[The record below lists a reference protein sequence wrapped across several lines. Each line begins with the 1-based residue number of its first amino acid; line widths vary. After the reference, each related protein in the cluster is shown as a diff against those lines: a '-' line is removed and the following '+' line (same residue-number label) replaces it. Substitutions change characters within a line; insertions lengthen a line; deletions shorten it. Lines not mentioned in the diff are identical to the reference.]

1 MEIKKVDKTLLL
13 SLVLGF
19 GFSLYGI
26 DWGWV
31 ETWEPDQMAFQNIFI
46 EGKLPFN
53 PGSFLK
59 PPFHTYFNYFLSVFP
74 LDIMGKTLHIS
85 ADILNPI
92 KLIWSR
98 LLTTFLYLGSII
110 LVFKITRRFFGLFA
124 ARIVSLIFATS
135 AGLIAYSHFLTADI
149 PVTFWMLLAFY
160 YSQNI
165 LIRGKLVDYLL
176 SGFFTGIATATKYNG
191 LAIGI
196 TLVLAHVLR
205 YPSPLWKQIFLDKKV
220 YLGLLTILAGFII
233 GNPFAILDSRT
244 FIQDFMYNYI
254 VTPVYE
260 GQTGNSYGKFFP
272 CLSEIIGWPYLVFC
286 LLALSTS
293 LLSFFT
299 PQNKQDLKHSGI
311 VILLI
316 ILGIYYYKFGQFPR
330 LETRFVLP
338 IVPYLLI
345 LSGYLWQQIEEKKT
359 RDRALT
365 TSLIMIL
372 ISYNIICSISV
383 GKRFTE
389 DPRTIAQNWVKTNV
403 PSGSHIETTNH
414 NPTWNKI
421 PGVNLTEVKM
431 PSITGR
437 RKLFKGLFSNNQWVM
452 EKLNKRAEDKENWY
466 SREELLSRQP
476 DYIAI
481 NSLYYE
487 RFLKEG
493 KISNLYPALKIFFE
507 QLLPEKYP
515 YKISFDRASSPY
527 PFWLY
532 PQDIDFME
540 NRITVLTK
548 ITEKNLPQN
557 LSIIKNP
564 SNIYGYLDSPQ
575 TGDKNLIIEKN
586 DTLKIRGWGILPEA
600 KQPADLVLLSYG
612 NQPRFF
618 ASTYCNLE
626 SPDLVKVLKSS
637 QYKRSR
643 WEVTISGKSLPVG
656 ESVIT
661 AWVYDPQQK
670 ELAKLKGEVRIKI
683 N

>member
-1 MEIKKVDKTLLL
+1 MEIKKIDQTLLL
-13 SLVLGF
+13 SLILGF

-31 ETWEPDQMAFQNIFI
+31 ETWEPDQMAFQSLFI
-46 EGKLPFN
+46 EGKLPFH

-59 PPFHTYFNYFLSVFP
+59 PPFHTYFNYFLSVYP
-74 LDIMGKTLHIS
+74 LEIVGKTFNVS
-85 ADILNPI
+85 AEILYPV

-110 LVFKITRRFFGLFA
+110 LVFKINRRFFGLFS

-244 FIQDFMYNYI
+244 FIHDFMYNYI

-260 GQTGNSYGKFFP
+260 GQRGNSYGKFFT
-272 CLSEIIGWPYLVFC
+272 CLSEIIGWPYFVFC
-286 LLALSTS
+286 LVALSTS

-299 PQNKQDLKHSGI
+299 PKNKQDFKQSGI
-311 VILLI
+311 AILLI
-316 ILGIYYYKFGQFPR
+316 LLEIYYYKFGQFPR

-345 LSGYLWQQIEEKKT
+345 LSGYLWQEIEEKKT
-359 RDRALT
+359 RDRALVN
-365 TSLIMIL
+365 SLIIIL

-389 DPRTIAQNWVKTNV
+389 DPRTIAQNWVKTNIL
-403 PSGSHIETTNH
+403 PGSHIETTNH
-414 NPTWNKI
+414 NPTWHKI
-421 PGVNLTEVKM
+421 PGVKLTEVKM

-437 RKLFKGLFSNNQWVM
+437 RKLFKHLFSNNQWVM
-452 EKLNKRAEDKENWY
+452 EKLNNREEDQENWY
-466 SREELLSRQP
+466 SKDELLSRKP

-481 NSLYYE
+481 NSLYSE

-493 KISNLYPALKIFFE
+493 IVSELYPGLRIFFE
-507 QLLPEKYP
+507 KLLQEKYP
-515 YKISFDRASSPY
+515 YQISFDRALPPY

-532 PQDIDFME
+532 PQQIDFLE
-540 NRITVLTK
+540 NRITILTR
-548 ITEKNLPQN
+548 INENNLPQN
-557 LSIIKNP
+557 ISILKNP
-564 SNIYGYLDSPQ
+564 RTIYGYIDSPQ
-575 TGDKNLIIEKN
+575 TGDKNLIIKQN
-586 DTLKIRGWGILPEA
+586 DTLKIRGWGILPEE
-600 KQPADLVLLSYG
+600 KQPADLVLLAYG

-626 SPDLVKVLKSS
+626 SPDLVKVLNSP
-637 QYKRSR
+637 QYQRSR
-643 WEVTISGKSLPVG
+643 WEVTISAKSLPVG

-670 ELAKLKGEVRIKI
+670 QLARLKGEVRIKI

>member
-13 SLVLGF
+13 SLVLGL
-19 GFSLYGI
+19 GFCLYGI
-26 DWGWV
+26 YWGWV
-31 ETWEPDQMAFQNIFI
+31 EPWEPDQMAFQNLFI

-74 LDIMGKTLHIS
+74 LNILGKIFNIS

-92 KLIWSR
+92 TLIWSR

-110 LVFKITRRFFGLFA
+110 LVFKITRRFFGLFS

-176 SGFFTGIATATKYNG
+176 SGFLTGIATATKYNG

-196 TLVLAHVLR
+196 TLVLAHVFR
-205 YPSPLWKQIFLDKKV
+205 YPSPLWKQILLDKKV
-220 YLGLLTILAGFII
+220 YLGLLTILAAFII
-233 GNPFAILDSRT
+233 GNPFAILDYRT
-244 FIQDFMYNYI
+244 FIHDFMYNYI

-260 GQTGNSYGKFFP
+260 GQTGNSYGKFFS

-286 LLALSTS
+286 LMALCTS

-299 PQNKQDLKHSGI
+299 PQNQQDLKQSGM

-316 ILGIYYYKFGQFPR
+316 ILGIYYYKFCQFPR

-338 IVPYLLI
+338 IVPYLVI
-345 LSGYLWQQIEEKKT
+345 LSGYLWQQIEETKT
-359 RDRALT
+359 RNRALAN
-365 TSLIMIL
+365 SLIIIL

-389 DPRTIAQNWVKTNV
+389 DPRTIAQNWVKTNI
-403 PSGSHIETTNH
+403 PAGSHIETTNH

-421 PGVNLTEVKM
+421 PGVKLTEVKM

-437 RKLFKGLFSNNQWVM
+437 RKLFKRLFSNNRWVM
-452 EKLNKRAEDKENWY
+452 EKLNNRAEDQESWY

-476 DYIAI
+476 DYITI

-487 RFLKEG
+487 RFLKAG
-493 KISNLYPALKIFFE
+493 KVSNLYPSLKIFFD
-507 QLLPEKYP
+507 QLLQEKYP
-515 YKISFDRASSPY
+515 YKISFARASPRY

-532 PQDIDFME
+532 PQDIDFLE
-540 NRITVLTK
+540 NCITLLTRIN
-548 ITEKNLPQN
+548 EKNLH
-557 LSIIKNP
+557 
-564 SNIYGYLDSPQ
+564 
-575 TGDKNLIIEKN
+575 
-586 DTLKIRGWGILPEA
+586 
-600 KQPADLVLLSYG
+600 
-612 NQPRFF
+612 
-618 ASTYCNLE
+618 
-626 SPDLVKVLKSS
+626 
-637 QYKRSR
+637 
-643 WEVTISGKSLPVG
+643 
-656 ESVIT
+656 
-661 AWVYDPQQK
+661 
-670 ELAKLKGEVRIKI
+670 
-683 N
+683 